1 MLNINSYYSDFLVS
15 IDNIVLG
22 KDSSIVEINIVNE
35 IISLIK
41 NPTHYYLPQ
50 HTEDYNFIS
59 KEIKDINI
67 ESTFIIETEI
77 ESYELSS
84 KNTKVK
90 TFTPTIY
97 ICIKEKNKN
106 FENLNLLTNS
116 KIKIRDNLIL
126 VIRKHNGRWQIPPL
140 AFNILENRFYP
151 IEIFKT
157 RYFDFQQNQLLINI
171 QDCMKTI
178 LIGTHKLY
186 KNKISII
193 KNTQVDLLYHEI
205 NNINYQI
212 PSFLLTKINEIA
224 PNIQILRIEKDNI
237 YKGALDDLYYY
248 GINL

>member
-1 MLNINSYYSDFLVS
+1 MVNINSYYSDFLSS
-15 IDNIVLG
+15 IDNIVLS
-22 KDSSIVEINIVNE
+22 KESSIVEINIINE
-35 IISLIK
+35 IISLIN

-50 HTEDYNFIS
+50 HTEDFNFTS
-59 KEIKDINI
+59 KDINDI
-67 ESTFIIETEI
+67 NIDSTFIIETEI
-77 ESYELSS
+77 ESYELLS

-97 ICIKEKNKN
+97 LCIKEKNKN

-126 VIRKHNGRWQIPPL
+126 VVRKHNGRWQIPPL

-157 RYFDFQQNQLLINI
+157 KYFDFQQNQLSINI
-171 QDCMKTI
+171 QECIKII

-193 KNTQVDLLYHEI
+193 KNKQVDLIFHEI

-212 PSFLLTKINEIA
+212 PSFLLTKMNEIST
-224 PNIQILRIEKDNI
+224 NIQILRMEQDNI

-248 GINL
+248 GVNL